1 MVEAFLGERG
11 EWLIVCGGVGCGTR
25 PGVNSPTKH
34 QRKVL
39 IKHQVNSRKSTSSCS
54 DWVNMFYPCA
64 MYKSHCASQYDTA
77 PPSFVLSSRI
87 HSICLVFSI
96 LYSSTI
102 KCSSVLSQRLSDFLS
117 DPHELRGSCCSD
129 NWLLSA
135 RKIYIVL
142 GTQPHFFLCL
152 RNYLFSEARNTSF
165 LRKYLFWLGRKNT
178 LVCQP
183 NVFRTGKEV
192 VRCQTQNGDLAQTSF
207 PRKLAKISEKTCKDF
222 SEPGKANPWLWICV
236 GNGMIFSKFVMKCYH
251 KVRVTNKAHS
261 DFLEKVYMLMLL
273 NK

>member
-1 MVEAFLGERG
+1 MYQVFKRTFTETLR
-11 EWLIVCGGVGCGTR
+11 LPVRSTR
-25 PGVNSPTKH
+25 AARELLFRQLTFPTIDFCQQGK
-34 QRKVL
+34 
-39 IKHQVNSRKSTSSCS
+39 
-54 DWVNMFYPCA
+54 Y
-64 MYKSHCASQYDTA
+64 
-77 PPSFVLSSRI
+77 
-87 HSICLVFSI
+87 I
-96 LYSSTI
+96 LFWTHNHI
-102 KCSSVLSQRLSDFLS
+102 
-117 DPHELRGSCCSD
+117 
-129 NWLLSA
+129 
-135 RKIYIVL
+135 
-142 GTQPHFFLCL
+142 FFLCL
-152 RNYLFSEARNTSF
+152 KNYLFSEAQNTSF

-251 KVRVTNKAHS
+251 KVRVTNKKHS